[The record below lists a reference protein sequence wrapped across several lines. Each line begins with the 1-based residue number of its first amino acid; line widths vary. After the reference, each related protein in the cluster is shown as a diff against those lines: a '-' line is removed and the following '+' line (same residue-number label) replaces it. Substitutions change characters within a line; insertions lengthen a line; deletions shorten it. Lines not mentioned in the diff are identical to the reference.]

1 MLDSKMEASGD
12 RPAQDALIDAIG
24 VEQLADVFR
33 DAGYRVTATE
43 QNGAVQLMS
52 ASQGVGFAVRFGNP
66 APPQG
71 EDAGSSVAR
80 YVDYTL
86 GCVLQVQG
94 DLPAQMVADWNRT
107 KRFARLASHGPFLAL
122 EMDVI
127 VAGGVSGRHLR
138 STIELWDRMVQEFL
152 LHLRNRPAF
161 AEQEAAARA
170 GGDAPAQRTGSDAR
184 TDDAGQ
190 GRAEAAA
197 R

>member
-24 VEQLADVFR
+24 VDELADVFR
-33 DAGYRVTATE
+33 NAGYRVTATE

-52 ASQGVGFAVRFGNP
+52 ASQGVGFAVRFGNA

-71 EDAGSSVAR
+71 EAAGASIAR
-80 YVDYTL
+80 YLDYTL

-94 DLPAQMVADWNRT
+94 DLPAQLVADWNRT

-127 VAGGVSGRHLR
+127 VAGGVSVRYLR

-170 GGDAPAQRTGSDAR
+170 GSDPQ

-190 GRAEAAA
+190 GRAEAAVQ
-197 R
+197 